1 MKKPLPRTITKK
13 PIGAQPS
20 ANEINRLVELFNQ
33 QKNDELEKSAR
44 ALLVKFP
51 KNGFIWKILGAV
63 LQRLGR
69 LDESLEAKK
78 KSADLLPNDAEAS
91 YNLGNALNTSG
102 QYDEAE
108 KSYRRA
114 LKIDAKCKKA
124 NYNLAIV
131 LTKLERLTE
140 AQEHY
145 RQEIAVNPT
154 FAEAHSNLGNLL
166 KNLGQLKEAEDCY
179 RQALAVNPSYVD
191 AYTNLLYTLA
201 HNPDVPPEFAFQ
213 EALNFGKVAMNNV
226 QPLVHSPANRDVHKK
241 LRVGMLSGDFWNH
254 AVAFFMEPLLACL
267 DKNTFEWVAY
277 YNNTKNDMITQK
289 IKNHFTVWNEI
300 AGLSDIQ
307 VAQKIANDQI
317 DIIIDLSGH
326 TDKNRLMALAYKPA
340 PIQAS
345 WVGFPGTTGLPTMDY
360 YLVDAD
366 WCPAGLFE
374 NYFVEKLVR
383 IPSSGTFESPDKNVP
398 VVDTPALKNGHI
410 TFGSFNRSSKL
421 TQCTLDLWCQTLN
434 EVPSAK
440 MVLGNISDEPLQK
453 QLEQE
458 FSRRG
463 VDISR
468 LTFYA
473 KKSIPEYLAL
483 HGEVDFILD
492 TFPYNGGTTSC
503 FAIWMGVPVLTYA
516 WSSLAGRQGVSVLS
530 LANLQ
535 DQFTANTEAEFI
547 NLAKS
552 WSENIEELQS
562 LRYQLRDR
570 MQHGPKCKP
579 ENVARGLE
587 KGLTMMWERF
597 CSGLPVESF
606 SVPKDE
612 G

>member
-1 MKKPLPRTITKK
+1 MKKPLPKSFAKK
-13 PIGAQPS
+13 VIGAQPA
-20 ANEINRLVELFNQ
+20 ANDINRLVELFNQ

-51 KNGFIWKILGAV
+51 KSGFIWKILGAV

-69 LDESLEAKK
+69 MEESLEAKK
-78 KSADLLPNDAEAS
+78 KSALLLPNDAEAS

-114 LKIDAKCKKA
+114 LQIDAKCKKA

-140 AQEHY
+140 AQAHY
-145 RQEIAVNPT
+145 RQEVAVNPT

-179 RQALAVNPSYVD
+179 RQALTVNPNYVD

-213 EALNFGKVAMNNV
+213 EALNFGKVAMHNV
-226 QPLVHSPANRDVHKK
+226 QPLIHSPANRDAHKK

-254 AVAFFMEPLLACL
+254 AVAFFMEPLLAKL

-289 IKNHFTVWNEI
+289 IKSHFTVWNEI
-300 AGLSDIQ
+300 AALSDTQ
-307 VAQKIANDQI
+307 VAQKIANDHI

-340 PIQAS
+340 PIQVS
-345 WVGFPGTTGLPTMDY
+345 WLGYPATTGVPTMDY
-360 YLVDAD
+360 YLVDND
-366 WCPAGLFE
+366 WCPAGLLD
-374 NYFVEKLVR
+374 NYFVEKLVQL
-383 IPSSGTFESPDKNVP
+383 PSVVTFESPDKNVP

-421 TQCTLDLWCQTLN
+421 TQCTLDLWCKTLN
-434 EVPSAK
+434 AVPTAK
-440 MVLGNISDEPLQK
+440 MVLGNISDAPLQT

-483 HGEVDFILD
+483 HGEIDFILD
-492 TFPYNGGTTSC
+492 TFPYAGGTTTG
-503 FAIWMGVPVLTYA
+503 FALWMGVPVLTYSWPSLPGRAGDA
-516 WSSLAGRQGVSVLS
+516 WLSVVDLRDKFLAET
-530 LANLQ
+530 
-535 DQFTANTEAEFI
+535 DAEFI
-547 NLAKS
+547 ELAKS
-552 WSENIEELQS
+552 WSENIDELQS
-562 LRYQLRDR
+562 LRYQLRGR
-570 MQHGPKCKP
+570 MQNGRMKP
-579 ENVARGLE
+579 QNVARGLE
-587 KGLTMMWERF
+587 IGLTMMWQRF

>member
-1 MKKPLPRTITKK
+1 MKKPLPKSFAKK
-13 PIGAQPS
+13 TIGAQPS
-20 ANEINRLVELFNQ
+20 ANDINRLVELFNKQ
-33 QKNDELEKSAR
+33 ENDELEKSAR

-63 LQRLGR
+63 LQSLGR

-78 KSADLLPNDAEAS
+78 KSALLLPNDAEAS

-102 QYDEAE
+102 QYNEAE

-114 LKIDAKCKKA
+114 LQIDAKCKKA

-145 RQEIAVNPT
+145 RQEIVVNPT

-179 RQALAVNPSYVD
+179 RQALVVNPSYVD

-201 HNPDVPPEFAFQ
+201 HNPDVTSEFTLQ
-213 EALNFGKVAMNNV
+213 EALNFGKVAMHNV
-226 QPLVHSPANRDVHKK
+226 QPLVHSTANRDVHKK
-241 LRVGMLSGDFWNH
+241 LRIGMLSGDFWNH

-289 IKNHFTVWNEI
+289 IKSHFTVWNEI
-300 AGLSDIQ
+300 AELSDVQ
-307 VAQKIANDQI
+307 VAQKIANDHI

-326 TDKNRLMALAYKPA
+326 TDKNRLMALAYKPS

-345 WVGFPGTTGLPTMDY
+345 YMGFPGTTGLPTMDY
-360 YLVDAD
+360 YLAD
-366 WCPAGLFE
+366 GDWSPKGLLD
-374 NYFVEKLVR
+374 NYFIEKLVQL
-383 IPSSGTFESPDKNVP
+383 PSSCTFESPDKNIP
-398 VVDTPALKNGHI
+398 IVDSPALKNGFI

-421 TQCTLDLWCQTLN
+421 TQCTLDLWCKTLN
-434 EVPSAK
+434 AIPESK
-440 MVLGNISDEPLQK
+440 IVLGNISDAPLQA

-463 VDISR
+463 VSVER

-483 HGEVDFILD
+483 HGEIDIMLD
-492 TFPYNGGTTSC
+492 TFPYCGGTTSF
-503 FAIWMGVPVLTYA
+503 FAIWMGVPILTYV
-516 WSSLAGRQGVSVLS
+516 WNSLPGRGGFVALS
-530 LANLQ
+530 MINLQ
-535 DQFTANTEAEFI
+535 DKFTAYSESEFI
-547 NLAKS
+547 KLAQS
-552 WSENIEELQS
+552 WTTRTNELQS
-562 LRYQLRDR
+562 LRYELRVR
-570 MQHGPKCKP
+570 LQQGVKCKP
-579 ENVARGLE
+579 QNAARGFE
-587 KGLTMMWERF
+587 KGLIMMWQRF
-597 CSGLPVESF
+597 CSGLPAESF

>member
-1 MKKPLPRTITKK
+1 MKKPLPRNIAKK
-13 PIGAQPS
+13 PMGVQPS
-20 ANEINRLVELFNQ
+20 ANDTNHLLALFNQ
-33 QKNDELEKSAR
+33 QKNDELEKAAR

-51 KNGFIWKILGAV
+51 KNGFTWKILGAV

-78 KSADLLPNDAEAS
+78 KSAELLPNDAEAS
-91 YNLGNALNTSG
+91 YNLGNALNSSG

-179 RQALAVNPSYVD
+179 RQALAVNPNYVD

-201 HNPDVPPEFAFQ
+201 HNPDAPPEFAFQ
-213 EALNFGKVAMNNV
+213 EALNFGKVAMHNV
-226 QPLVHSPANRDVHKK
+226 QPLVHSPANRDAHKK

-254 AVAFFMEPLLACL
+254 AVAFFMAPLLAKL
-267 DKNTFEWVAY
+267 DKSNFEWVAY
-277 YNNTKNDMITQK
+277 YNNTKNDSITQE
-289 IKNHFTVWNEI
+289 IKTHFAVWNDI
-300 AGLSDIQ
+300 SSLSDIQ

-340 PIQAS
+340 PIQVS
-345 WVGFPGTTGLPTMDY
+345 WLGYPATTGVPTIDY
-360 YLVDAD
+360 YLVDND
-366 WCPAGLFE
+366 WCPAGLLD
-374 NYFVEKLVR
+374 NYFVEKLVQL
-383 IPSSGTFESPDKNVP
+383 PSVVTFASPDKSVP
-398 VVDTPALKNGHI
+398 VVDTPALKNGYI

-421 TQCTLDLWCQTLN
+421 TQCTLDLWCKTLHA
-434 EVPSAK
+434 VPQAK
-440 MVLGNISDEPLQK
+440 MVLGNISDAPLQT
-453 QLEQE
+453 QLEKE

-463 VDISR
+463 IALDR

-483 HGEVDFILD
+483 HGEIDFILD
-492 TFPYNGGTTSC
+492 TFPYAGGTTTG
-503 FAIWMGVPVLTYA
+503 FALWMGVPVLTYS
-516 WSSLAGRQGVSVLS
+516 WPSLAGRGGVLMLS
-530 LANLQ
+530 RVELQ
-535 DQFTANTEAEFI
+535 DKFVAHNEQEFI
-547 NLAKS
+547 GLAKS
-552 WSENIEELQS
+552 WSENIHELQVI
-562 LRYQLRDR
+562 RHQLRHR
-570 MQHGPKCKP
+570 MQHSTKCEP
-579 ENVARGLE
+579 QNVAIGLE

>member
-1 MKKPLPRTITKK
+1 MKKPLPRNIAKK
-13 PIGAQPS
+13 PMGVQPS

-44 ALLVKFP
+44 ALLAKFP

-78 KSADLLPNDAEAS
+78 KSAELLPNDAEAS

-140 AQEHY
+140 AKEHY

-166 KNLGQLKEAEDCY
+166 KNLGQLKDAEDFY

-201 HNPDVPPEFAFQ
+201 HNPDAPPEFAFQ
-213 EALNFGKVAMNNV
+213 EALNFGKVAMQNV
-226 QPLVHSPANRDVHKK
+226 LPLIHSPANRDVHKK

-254 AVAFFMEPLLACL
+254 AVAFFMEPLLAKL
-267 DKNTFEWVAY
+267 DKNNFEWVAY

-289 IKNHFTVWNEI
+289 IKSHFTVWNDI
-300 AGLSDIQ
+300 AHLNDTQ

-340 PIQAS
+340 PIQVS
-345 WVGFPGTTGLPTMDY
+345 WLGYPATTGVPTIDY
-360 YLVDAD
+360 YLVDND
-366 WCPAGLFE
+366 WCPAGLLD
-374 NYFVEKLVR
+374 NYFVEKLVQL
-383 IPSSGTFESPDKNVP
+383 PSVVTFESPDKNVP

-421 TQCTLDLWCQTLN
+421 TQCTLDLWCKTLHA
-434 EVPSAK
+434 VPQAK
-440 MVLGNISDEPLQK
+440 MVLGNISDAPLQT
-453 QLEQE
+453 QLEKE

-463 VDISR
+463 IALDR

-483 HGEVDFILD
+483 HGEIDFILD
-492 TFPYNGGTTSC
+492 TFPYAGGTTTG
-503 FAIWMGVPVLTYA
+503 FALWMGVPVLTYS
-516 WSSLAGRQGVSVLS
+516 WPSLAGRGGVLMLS
-530 LANLQ
+530 RVELQ
-535 DQFTANTEAEFI
+535 DKFVAHNEQEFI
-547 NLAKS
+547 GLAKS
-552 WSENIEELQS
+552 WSENIHELQII
-562 LRYQLRDR
+562 RHQLRHR
-570 MQHGPKCKP
+570 TQHSTKCEP
-579 ENVARGLE
+579 QNVAIGLE

-606 SVPKDE
+606 SVPKEVD
-612 G
+612 

>member
-1 MKKPLPRTITKK
+1 M
-13 PIGAQPS
+13 GAQPS

-78 KSADLLPNDAEAS
+78 KSAELLPNDAEAS

-166 KNLGQLKEAEDCY
+166 KNLGQLKEAEDFY

-201 HNPDVPPEFAFQ
+201 HNPDAPPEFAFQ
-213 EALNFGKVAMNNV
+213 EALNFGKVAMHNV
-226 QPLVHSPANRDVHKK
+226 QPLVHSPANRDAHKK

-254 AVAFFMEPLLACL
+254 AVAFFMAPLLAKL
-267 DKNTFEWVAY
+267 DKSNFEWVAY
-277 YNNTKNDMITQK
+277 YNNTKNDSITQE
-289 IKNHFTVWNEI
+289 IKTHFAVWNDI
-300 AGLSDIQ
+300 SSLSDIQ

-340 PIQAS
+340 PIQVS
-345 WVGFPGTTGLPTMDY
+345 WLGYPATTGVPTIDY
-360 YLVDAD
+360 YLVDND
-366 WCPAGLFE
+366 WCPAGLLD
-374 NYFVEKLVR
+374 NYFVEKLVQL
-383 IPSSGTFESPDKNVP
+383 PSVVTFASPDKSVP
-398 VVDTPALKNGHI
+398 VVDTPALKNGYI

-421 TQCTLDLWCQTLN
+421 TQCTLDLWCKTLHA
-434 EVPSAK
+434 VPQAK
-440 MVLGNISDEPLQK
+440 MVLGNISDAPLQT
-453 QLEQE
+453 QLEKE

-463 VDISR
+463 IALDR

-483 HGEVDFILD
+483 HGEIDFILD
-492 TFPYNGGTTSC
+492 TFPYAGGTTTG
-503 FAIWMGVPVLTYA
+503 FALWMGVPVLTYS
-516 WSSLAGRQGVSVLS
+516 WPSLAGRGGVLMLS
-530 LANLQ
+530 RVELQ
-535 DQFTANTEAEFI
+535 DKFVAHNEQEFI
-547 NLAKS
+547 GLAKS
-552 WSENIEELQS
+552 WSENIHELQVI
-562 LRYQLRDR
+562 RHQLRSR
-570 MQHGPKCKP
+570 MQHSTKCDP
-579 ENVARGLE
+579 QNVARGLE

>member
-13 PIGAQPS
+13 PMGAQPS
-20 ANEINRLVELFNQ
+20 ANDINRLVELFNQ

-51 KNGFIWKILGAV
+51 KSGFIWKILGAV

-69 LDESLEAKK
+69 LDESIEAKK
-78 KSADLLPNDAEAS
+78 KSAELLPNDAEAS

-114 LKIDAKCKKA
+114 LQIDAKCKKA

-131 LTKLERLTE
+131 LTKSNRLTE
-140 AQEHY
+140 AQTHY

-179 RQALAVNPSYVD
+179 RQALTVNPNYVD

-201 HNPDVPPEFAFQ
+201 HNPDAPPEFAFQ
-213 EALNFGKVAMNNV
+213 EALNFGKVAMHNV
-226 QPLVHSPANRDVHKK
+226 QPLVHSTTNRDAHKK

-254 AVAFFMEPLLACL
+254 AVAFFMEPLLAKL
-267 DKNTFEWVAY
+267 DKNNFEWVAY
-277 YNNTKNDMITQK
+277 YNNTKNDLITQK
-289 IKNHFTVWNEI
+289 IKSHFTVWNEI
-300 AGLSDIQ
+300 AALSDTQ
-307 VAQKIANDQI
+307 VAQKIANDHI

-340 PIQAS
+340 PIQVS
-345 WVGFPGTTGLPTMDY
+345 WLGYPATTGVPTMDY
-360 YLVDAD
+360 YLVDND
-366 WCPAGLFE
+366 WCPAGLLD
-374 NYFVEKLVR
+374 NYFVEKLVQL
-383 IPSSGTFESPDKNVP
+383 PSVVTFESPDKNVP

-421 TQCTLDLWCQTLN
+421 TQCTLDLWCKTLN
-434 EVPSAK
+434 AVPTAK
-440 MVLGNISDEPLQK
+440 MVLGNISDAPLQT
-453 QLEQE
+453 QLEKE

-483 HGEVDFILD
+483 HGEIDFILD
-492 TFPYNGGTTSC
+492 TFPYAGGTTTG
-503 FAIWMGVPVLTYA
+503 FALWMGVPVLTYSWPSLPGRAGDA
-516 WSSLAGRQGVSVLS
+516 WLSVVDLRDKFLAET
-530 LANLQ
+530 
-535 DQFTANTEAEFI
+535 DAEFI
-547 NLAKS
+547 ELAKS
-552 WSENIEELQS
+552 WSENIDELQS
-562 LRYQLRDR
+562 LRYQLRGR
-570 MQHGPKCKP
+570 MQNGRMKP
-579 ENVARGLE
+579 ENVAHGLE
-587 KGLTMMWERF
+587 KGLTMMWQRF
-597 CSGLPVESF
+597 CNGLPVESF

>member
-1 MKKPLPRTITKK
+1 MKKPLPKSFAKK
-13 PIGAQPS
+13 PVGAQPS
-20 ANEINRLVELFNQ
+20 TNDINRLVELFNQ
-33 QKNDELEKSAR
+33 QKNEELEKSAR
-44 ALLVKFP
+44 ALLIKFP
-51 KNGFIWKILGAV
+51 KSGFIWKILGAV

-69 LDESLEAKK
+69 LEESLEAKK

-201 HNPDVPPEFAFQ
+201 HNPDAPPEFAFQ
-213 EALNFGKVAMNNV
+213 EALNFGKVAMHNV
-226 QPLVHSPANRDVHKK
+226 QPLVHSPANRDAHKK

-254 AVAFFMEPLLACL
+254 AVAFFMEPLLAKL
-267 DKNTFEWVAY
+267 DKNNFEWVAY

-289 IKNHFTVWNEI
+289 IKGHFTEWNDI
-300 AGLSDIQ
+300 SGLSDVQ
-307 VAQKIANDQI
+307 VAQKIANDRI

-340 PIQAS
+340 PIQVS
-345 WVGFPGTTGLPTMDY
+345 WLGYPATTGVPTMDY
-360 YLVDAD
+360 YLVDNN
-366 WCPAGLFE
+366 WCPTGLLD
-374 NYFVEKLVR
+374 NYFIEKLVQL
-383 IPSSGTFESPDKNVP
+383 PSVVTFESPDKNVP
-398 VVDTPALKNGHI
+398 VVDTPALKNGYI

-421 TQCTLDLWCQTLN
+421 TQRTLDLWCRALN
-434 EVPSAK
+434 AVPSAK
-440 MVLGNISDEPLQK
+440 MVLGNISDAPLQA

-463 VDISR
+463 ISVDR
-468 LTFYA
+468 LTFHA

-483 HGEVDFILD
+483 HGDIDFILD
-492 TFPYNGGTTSC
+492 TFPYAGGTTSG
-503 FAIWMGVPVLTYA
+503 FALWMGVPVLTYSWPSLPGRA
-516 WSSLAGRQGVSVLS
+516 GNMWLSSVG
-530 LANLQ
+530 LQ
-535 DQFTANTEAEFI
+535 DKFLAETETEFI
-547 NLAKS
+547 ELAKS
-552 WSENIEELQS
+552 WSENINELQS
-562 LRYQLRDR
+562 LRHQLRGR
-570 MQHGPKCKP
+570 MQHGEMKP

-587 KGLTMMWERF
+587 KGLTMMWRHF
-597 CSGLPVESF
+597 CTGLPVESF
-606 SVPKDE
+606 SVPKAID
-612 G
+612 

>member
-13 PIGAQPS
+13 PMGAQPS

-63 LQRLGR
+63 LQRLDS

-78 KSADLLPNDAEAS
+78 KSAELLPNDAEAS

-102 QYDEAE
+102 QYNEAE

-140 AQEHY
+140 AQVHY

-166 KNLGQLKEAEDCY
+166 KNLGQLKEAEDFY

-201 HNPDVPPEFAFQ
+201 HNPDAPPEFAFQ
-213 EALNFGKVAMNNV
+213 EALNFGKVAMQNV
-226 QPLVHSPANRDVHKK
+226 LPLIHSTANRDANKK

-254 AVAFFMEPLLACL
+254 AVAFFMEPLLAKL
-267 DKNTFEWVAY
+267 DKNNFEWVAY

-289 IKNHFTVWNEI
+289 IKSHFTLWNDI
-300 AGLSDIQ
+300 AHLHDTQ

-340 PIQAS
+340 PIQVS
-345 WVGFPGTTGLPTMDY
+345 WLGYPATTGVPTIDY
-360 YLVDAD
+360 YLVDND
-366 WCPAGLFE
+366 WCPAGLLD
-374 NYFVEKLVR
+374 NYFVEKLVQL
-383 IPSSGTFESPDKNVP
+383 PSVVTFESPDKNVP
-398 VVDTPALKNGHI
+398 IVDTPALKNGHI

-421 TQCTLDLWCQTLN
+421 TQCTLDLWCKTLHA
-434 EVPSAK
+434 VPQAK
-440 MVLGNISDEPLQK
+440 MVLGNISDAPLQT
-453 QLEQE
+453 QLEKE
-458 FSRRG
+458 FTRRG
-463 VDISR
+463 IALNR

-483 HGEVDFILD
+483 HGEIDFILD
-492 TFPYNGGTTSC
+492 TFPYAGGTTTG
-503 FAIWMGVPVLTYA
+503 FALWMGVPVLTYS
-516 WSSLAGRQGVSVLS
+516 WPSLAGRGGVLMLS
-530 LANLQ
+530 RVQLQ
-535 DQFTANTEAEFI
+535 DKFVANNEQEFI

-552 WSENIEELQS
+552 WSENIHELQII
-562 LRYQLRDR
+562 RHQLRSR
-570 MQHGPKCKP
+570 MQHSTKCDP
-579 ENVARGLE
+579 QNVARGLE

-606 SVPKDE
+606 SVSKEVD
-612 G
+612 